1 MTSVLH
7 CHRSAW
13 PERRGHAP
21 MIETSTTLT
30 TRDGQ
35 MPTWIVHPDEPGPF
49 PLVILYMDALGI
61 REELRDMCRR
71 IASVG
76 YGVYL
81 PNLYYRDGGPSF
93 DPAPL
98 ARGLVEPAMMAL
110 NDALSTAMTV
120 RDCEALLAHAHHNP
134 AIRLPAAAIG
144 YCMGGRHAIAAA
156 AAYPQQIR
164 AMASL
169 HGGRL
174 VTDKADS
181 AHRLIAGMQAEAYF
195 AWAQDDPV
203 APAQHASL
211 VQQALEAR
219 GLPYRLEW
227 HPEALH
233 GFTFPERYCYHKP
246 SAERVWSR
254 LFSLLRRN
262 LSATPSI
269 PKEFS

>member
-1 MTSVLH
+1 MTFRLF
-7 CHRSAW
+7 CLRSAW
-13 PERRGHAP
+13 PDCAWQLP
-21 MIETSTTLT
+21 MIETTTKIMT
-30 TRDGQ
+30 GDGP
-35 MPTWIVHPDEPGPF
+35 MPTWIVHPDEPGTF
-49 PLVILYMDALGI
+49 PLVIFYMDALGI

-98 ARGLVEPAMMAL
+98 ARGQLEPAMMAL
-110 NDALSTAMTV
+110 NDALSMAMTV
-120 RDCEALLAHAHHNP
+120 EDCAALLAHAQLNP
-134 AIRLPAAAIG
+134 VIRMPAAVIG
-144 YCMGGRHAIAAA
+144 FCMGGRHAIAAA
-156 AAYPQQIR
+156 AAYPQQIL

-174 VTDKADS
+174 VTDQDDS
-181 AHRLIAGMQAEAYF
+181 AHRRIAQMQAEAYF

-203 APAQHASL
+203 APASHAAM

-219 GLPYRLEW
+219 ALPYRLEW
-227 HPEALH
+227 HPDALH
-233 GFTFPERYCYHKP
+233 GFTFPERFCYHKV

-254 LFSLLRRN
+254 LFGLFRRN
-262 LSATPSI
+262 LAVAPSVQ
-269 PKEFS
+269 KEVA

>member
-1 MTSVLH
+1 
-7 CHRSAW
+7 
-13 PERRGHAP
+13 
-21 MIETSTTLT
+21 MIETTTTLT
-30 TRDGQ
+30 THDGH

-49 PLVILYMDALGI
+49 PLVIFYMDALGI

-93 DPAPL
+93 DAAPL
-98 ARGLVEPAMMAL
+98 ARGQHDPAMMAL
-110 NDALSTAMTV
+110 NDALSMVMTV
-120 RDCEALLAHAHHNP
+120 DDCAALLAHAQVNP
-134 AIRLPAAAIG
+134 VLRMPAAVLG
-144 YCMGGRHAIAAA
+144 FCMGGRHAIAAA
-156 AAYPQQIR
+156 AAYPQQIL

-174 VTDKADS
+174 VTDQADS
-181 AHRLIAGMQAEAYF
+181 AHRQIARMQAEAYF
-195 AWAQDDPV
+195 AWAQNDPV
-203 APAQHASL
+203 APVAHATL

-227 HPEALH
+227 HPEAQH

-254 LFSLLRRN
+254 LFSLFRHN
-262 LSATPSI
+262 LSLAASV
-269 PKEFS
+269 PKELA